1 MSGASPAR
9 PRDHVPPLLRGLG
22 FLLIL
27 VASAVAGT
35 MEHRSALDTR
45 ARLARLRAHADAV
58 AQTAAENG
66 PDESVA
72 LELRLLRLQLRE
84 HDFSDRVLEN
94 RAFQVL
100 GSIGSL
106 LVALSFLVEARA
118 KWPRR
123 PRAQE

>member
-1 MSGASPAR
+1 MSRASAVR
-9 PRDHVPPLLRGLG
+9 SRDHVPPLLRGLG

-35 MEHRSALDTR
+35 MEHRSALDAR

-106 LVALSFLVEARA
+106 LVALSFLVEAQA